1 MLGREGVGVAA
12 ALDGFEPRTDEEAQ
26 DVERIRGLLRGG
38 DPWSRSS
45 PVHVTG
51 SAIVVHPGSGRVLLR
66 WHDRMQGWLQMGG
79 HRDPGET
86 DPFAIA
92 RREAGEETGLDDLVA
107 WPDPSSPA
115 LVHVVIVPVP
125 EGRGEPGHEHADLR
139 YLLATGRPDQ
149 ATPESPSAA
158 LRWLTVDEALAIG
171 GVDGE
176 DNLRTT
182 LGRVAELLSSEDRA
196 IP

>member
-1 MLGREGVGVAA
+1 VPGREGAGVAS
-12 ALDGFEPRTDEEAQ
+12 ALDGFEPRSDEEAH
-26 DVERIRGLLRGG
+26 DVERIRGLLREC

-66 WHDRMQGWLQMGG
+66 WHDRMRGWLQMGG
-79 HRDPGET
+79 HGDPGET

-92 RREAGEETGLDDLVA
+92 LREAREETGLDDLAA
-107 WPDPSSPA
+107 WPDPASPA

-125 EGRGEPGHEHADLR
+125 AGRGEPEHEHADLR
-139 YLLATGRPDQ
+139 YLLATGRPGQ
-149 ATPESPSAA
+149 ATPESPAAA
-158 LRWLTVDEALAIG
+158 LRWLTIAEALAIG

>member
-1 MLGREGVGVAA
+1 MLGRDGAGVAS
-12 ALDGFEPRTDEEAQ
+12 ALDGFEPRSDEEAH
-26 DVERIRGLLRGG
+26 DVERIRGLLHGG

-66 WHDRMQGWLQMGG
+66 WHDRMRGWLQMGG
-79 HRDPGET
+79 HGDPGET

-92 RREAGEETGLDDLVA
+92 LREAREETGLDDLAA
-107 WPDPSSPA
+107 WPDPASPA

-125 EGRGEPGHEHADLR
+125 AGRGEPEHEHADLR
-139 YLLATGRPDQ
+139 YLLATGRPEQ
-149 ATPESPSAA
+149 ATPESPAAA
-158 LRWLTVDEALAIG
+158 LRWLTIAEALAIG

-182 LGRVAELLSSEDRA
+182 LGRVAELLSSGDRA